1 MAISSPHIGPLRLV
15 SPTTKLITIQSP
27 LCCSFIKTS
36 AHLSPQLCVSFPQL
50 QMPEKTTTRGSVR
63 DVLAADVPPIFQKDV
78 AQTEEYDAIVIGSG
92 IGGLVTATQ
101 LAVRGARI
109 ILLEK
114 YVVPGGSSSYF
125 LRDGYTFDVG
135 SCDVRVQ

>member
-1 MAISSPHIGPLRLV
+1 M
-15 SPTTKLITIQSP
+15 
-27 LCCSFIKTS
+27 
-36 AHLSPQLCVSFPQL
+36 
-50 QMPEKTTTRGSVR
+50 
-63 DVLAADVPPIFQKDV
+63 LAADVPPIFQKDV